1 MNFPFFIAKRYL
13 FSKKSHNAI
22 NVISFISVCGIAVA
36 TMAMVCV
43 LSVFNGFGGLV
54 EGMFNSFDP
63 ELKIS
68 VKQGKV
74 FNYHT
79 PEFEKALSV
88 DGVNIVSETVEDNA
102 LFKYGDNQVAVLV
115 KGVSEEF
122 KLITDM
128 DKLLID
134 GNFVLSEDV
143 VNYTI
148 LGSGIA
154 MSLSARPDFVDPI
167 EIYVPKRN
175 VPVNVANPAS
185 AFSIDY
191 AFVSGVFSLNQPEY
205 DEQMAIIPI
214 ALARKL
220 FRYNDNEVSALEISL
235 KEGASV
241 EKVEKNIQ
249 NILGDSYLV
258 ENRFEQQVESFRML
272 QIEKWVTFLILGLIL
287 LIAVFNLVGSLTMLI
302 VEKKDDMMSLRNMGA
317 SDKQLTQIFKYEG
330 WLISLSGIVAG
341 IISGLIIC
349 LLQQHFG
356 ILKLGSDPSV
366 YIIDSYPVIVKFT
379 DILIVF
385 FVVTIISFL
394 TVLYPINNLKKK
406 LKTI

>member
-54 EGMFNSFDP
+54 EGMFSSFDP

-68 VKQGKV
+68 AKQGKV
-74 FNYHT
+74 FKYDT
-79 PEFEKALSV
+79 PEFEKALRI
-88 DGVNIVSETVEDNA
+88 DGINIISETLEDNA
-102 LFKYGDNQVAVLV
+102 LYKYGENQVAVVL
-115 KGVSEEF
+115 KGVSDEF

-134 GNFVLSEDV
+134 GRFLLHEDV
-143 VNYTI
+143 VNYTTI
-148 LGSGIA
+148 GAGLAMNLGI
-154 MSLSARPDFVDPI
+154 RPDFVDPV
-167 EIYVPKRN
+167 EIYVPKRDT
-175 VPVNVANPAS
+175 PVNMANPIS
-185 AFSIDY
+185 AFTIDY
-191 AFVSGVFSLNQPEY
+191 VFASGVFSLNQPEY
-205 DEQMAIIPI
+205 DDQLAIIPI
-214 ALARKL
+214 DLARKL
-220 FRYNDNEVSALEISL
+220 FRYNDNEVSSLEISL
-235 KEGASV
+235 KKGASV
-241 EKVEKNIQ
+241 DKIEKEIQ
-249 NILGDSYLV
+249 NILGDSFLV
-258 ENRFEQQVESFRML
+258 ENRFEQQAESFKML

-287 LIAVFNLVGSLTMLI
+287 LIAVFNVIGSLTMLI
-302 VEKKDDMMSLRNMGA
+302 VEKKDDMISLRNMGS

-330 WLISLSGIVAG
+330 WLICLLGIVTG
-341 IISGLIIC
+341 IVLGLIIC
-349 LLQQHFG
+349 LIQQHFG
-356 ILKLGSDPSV
+356 LLKLGSDPSAYV
-366 YIIDSYPVIVKFT
+366 VQSYPVIVKFT

-385 FVVTIISFL
+385 FAVTLVSFS